1 MLLSND
7 RGASNDSADPSPPPT
22 PSSCQKPSK
31 ERSPS
36 LFGIF
41 LLITAASRPANA
53 QVSSSQ
59 ELPSAPAAMAN
70 KPVAAVPESPHRPS
84 GSDVFAYWYG
94 PSYRTPFVF
103 EPGSGNAADI
113 ERNAIEYTHLGF
125 WALGSNFAELILRNS
140 ANSPVEA
147 RFGRERTLF
156 LNPWTREMIGQPSE
170 ATRAFFVK
178 VERLHRSLGLGMQ
191 SAFGRGITGAANLAF
206 LFMVVSGIYLWI
218 PKVLNLTSLK
228 SRLLFRRGLE
238 GRAREWNWHNVI
250 GIWTVIP
257 LFFIVLTGVIM
268 SYPWA
273 SNLLY
278 RVTGTQLPA
287 NGWRGE
293 RSPHANGPSQ
303 LAPDP
308 EWSAPQFPYR
318 TLDDLA
324 QVAKQQ
330 IPGWKSITI
339 AIPAVQNRTLAVSID
354 KSIGG
359 QPEQASQ
366 LVINRQSGHVEAIK
380 RFSDNNAGR
389 KLRAWARFL
398 HTGEEF
404 GVAGEL
410 IAAIAC
416 LGAVMLV
423 WTGLSMALRRLFAAK
438 KSQPVPAGQGIIQTA
453 GTPQTTLARDAVPS

>member
-1 MLLSND
+1 LVILAMSITGVLLAFERQIN
-7 RGASNDSADPSPPPT
+7 GWAD
-22 PSSCQKPSK
+22 
-31 ERSPS
+31 
-36 LFGIF
+36 
-41 LLITAASRPANA
+41 
-53 QVSSSQ
+53 
-59 ELPSAPAAMAN
+59 APAVLQGHPDTTMQ
-70 KPVAAVPESPHRPS
+70 VPLDSLLADFKSNGRGIPS
-84 GSDVFAYWYG
+84 
-94 PSYRTPFVF
+94 
-103 EPGSGNAADI
+103 
-113 ERNAIEYTHLGF
+113 
-125 WALGSNFAELILRNS
+125 ELVLHNS

-147 RFGRERTLF
+147 RFGRERTLY
-156 LNPWTREMIGQPSE
+156 LNPWTGEVVGQPSE
-170 ATRAFFVK
+170 TTRTFFGT
-178 VERLHRSLGLGMQ
+178 VERVHRSLGLGMQ

-206 LFMVVSGIYLWI
+206 LFMLLSGIYLWV
-218 PKVLNLTSLK
+218 PKVLNLTGLK
-228 SRLLFRRGLE
+228 RRLLFRRGLE

-278 RVTGTQLPA
+278 RATGTQPPA
-287 NGWRGE
+287 NGWRGD
-293 RSPHANGPSQ
+293 RGGHVNGPNHA
-303 LAPDP
+303 AP
-308 EWSAPQFPYR
+308 ELSARQFQYR

-330 IPGWKSITI
+330 IPEWKSITI
-339 AIPAVQNRTLAVSID
+339 AVPAVQDRTLDVSID

-366 LVINRQSGHVEAIK
+366 LVMNRESGHVEAIK

-404 GVAGEL
+404 GGAGEL

-423 WTGLSMALRRLFAAK
+423 WTGLSMAVRRLFAAK
-438 KSQPVPAGQGIIQTA
+438 KSQPAPAGQTVIPSGA
-453 GTPQTTLARDAVPS
+453 NPQASLAQDAIPS